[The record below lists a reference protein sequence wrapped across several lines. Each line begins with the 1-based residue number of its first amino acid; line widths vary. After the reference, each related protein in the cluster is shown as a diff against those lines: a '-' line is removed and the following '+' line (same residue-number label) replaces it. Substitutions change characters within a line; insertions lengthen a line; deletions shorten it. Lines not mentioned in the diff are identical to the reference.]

1 MFFKKKM
8 PTVHYSN
15 SSAEQVLKDVE
26 IEVRRLIIA
35 YQRQVLAPPPWE
47 NYCTNGP
54 VQSDAAE
61 ETQTAETVES
71 HVTEEPPMPTE
82 KELDEIMP
90 LPKKK
95 KTIASLIGEEQIA
108 VDEAIQEAE
117 QQTDAK
123 SETVIKVEATSSEPK
138 KENVSQ
144 PTEKAPAQCA
154 AEPKVP
160 QREVLELTPAQR
172 LSEKWLEFRA
182 ARFEAKTQRKALKRY
197 YKSLNFQVKCNVE
210 PLEMLLDF
218 LHERMN

>member
-95 KTIASLIGEEQIA
+95 KTIASLIGEEQIT

-117 QQTDAK
+117 QQTDA
-123 SETVIKVEATSSEPK
+123 SEPK

-160 QREVLELTPAQR
+160 QREVPELTPAQR